1 MNLGIVLTWN
11 GVYKENGR
19 NYKMNWLL
27 GLIIILQWIFIF
39 DCIYHVR
46 QLELGKVAG
55 FDKNEN

>member
-1 MNLGIVLTWN
+1 MD
-11 GVYKENGR
+11 
-19 NYKMNWLL
+19 WLL
-27 GLIIILQWIFIF
+27 CLIIILQWIFIF